1 MSSKISIEFKG
12 TKDGIILQMDSELE
26 FSEILTKLEEKISKS
41 GGFFR
46 GAKIIGLDGRTVSA
60 SEKLQLTA
68 ILTEKAE
75 MSVVSWA
82 LISKTTTRAAAKNA
96 LNSESNSDKT
106 EESSQSKIIPSEVI
120 KPVQEKAQEDALE
133 NAQEK
138 TQEVIQEIDVVFSGL
153 KEGQTQ
159 FVRGTMRSGRSV
171 VFSGNVVVLG
181 DVNPGAEIIAD
192 GNIVVM
198 GHLRGVAHAGANG
211 NHAAF
216 VCANQLN
223 PTQLRIGKLITRS
236 PDEAHGADPEIAIV
250 KGDMIVIEPY
260 LI

>member
-26 FSEILTKLEEKISKS
+26 FSDILVKLEEKISKS

-60 SEKLQLTA
+60 SEKLQLAA

-82 LISKTTTRAAAKNA
+82 LIPKTNTRAAAKNA
-96 LNSESNSDKT
+96 LNSEPNSDKT
-106 EESSQSKIIPSEVI
+106 EESSQSKKIPSEDI
-120 KPVQEKAQEDALE
+120 KATKEKIQEKVQEKVQE
-133 NAQEK
+133 NAQE
-138 TQEVIQEIDVVFSGL
+138 TDLVFSGL

-171 VFSGNVVVLG
+171 IFKGNVVVLG

>member
-1 MSSKISIEFKG
+1 MSPKSSVEFKG
-12 TKDGIILQMDSELE
+12 TKDGIVLQLDSELE
-26 FSEILTKLEEKISKS
+26 FSDILLKLEEKIKKS

-46 GAKIIGLDGRTVSA
+46 GAAIIGLDGRTATSG
-60 SEKLQLTA
+60 EKKQLEA
-68 ILTEKAE
+68 VLTEKGE
-75 MSVVSWA
+75 MSVTSLA
-82 LISKTTTRAAAKNA
+82 MIPKSNTKAGAKNA
-96 LNSESNSDKT
+96 LNVEPISDKT
-106 EESSQSKIIPSEVI
+106 DTSNQTKKNTAPSTTPDIPAAAAPPAAPIEENGMFK
-120 KPVQEKAQEDALE
+120 
-133 NAQEK
+133 
-138 TQEVIQEIDVVFSGL
+138 GL
-153 KEGQTQ
+153 KEGPTQ

-171 VFSGNVVVLG
+171 VFKGNVVVLG

-211 NHAAF
+211 NHEAY

-223 PTQLRIGKLITRS
+223 PTQLRIGKLITRP
-236 PDEAHGADPEIAIV
+236 PDETDGADPEIAIV